1 MPLTTYTSGQVL
13 TAASLN
19 ANFSFAAGGV
29 IQVKS
34 VVKTDTF
41 TASVAS
47 GSSTAITG
55 VSVSITPTSA
65 SNKILVVAQ
74 ITGGTTASGGGTF
87 YTLKRGA
94 TAIGIG
100 DAASNRQRVT
110 TGIIGVDSAQAANS
124 LVNATI
130 SFLDSPATTSA
141 TTYSVDVSTARDVSA
156 AVYINRSN
164 ADGDFTYIARGISTI
179 TVYEVTV

>member
-34 VVKTDTF
+34 AVKTDTF

-47 GSSTAITG
+47 GTSTAITG

-65 SNKILVVAQ
+65 SNKVLVVAQ
-74 ITGGTTASGGGTF
+74 ITGGTSDGGGGTYF
-87 YTLKRGA
+87 TLKRGA
-94 TAIGIG
+94 TSIGIG
-100 DAASNRQRVT
+100 DAASTRQRVT
-110 TGIIGVDSAQAANS
+110 TGYIGVDTAQAANS
-124 LVNATI
+124 LINATI

-141 TTYSVDVSTARDVSA
+141 TTYSVEVSTARDATVS
-156 AVYINRSN
+156 VYINRSN
-164 ADGDFTYIARGISTI
+164 ADAGAAYIARGASTI
-179 TVYEVTV
+179 TVFEVTP